1 MREIYKVGETLKASK
16 EGVYSIF
23 IPVVNYYIL
32 CMVVDGK
39 FMGTFEIFITEL
51 LHNVYICY

>member
-1 MREIYKVGETLKASK
+1 
-16 EGVYSIF
+16 
-23 IPVVNYYIL
+23 
-32 CMVVDGK
+32 MVVDGK